1 MTTSITYHGGT
12 EAAYPFRVVKDG
24 LWIASVASYSTGDN
38 VLTSLAAAGLPRL
51 CAGCGDL
58 ASAELCAAC
67 TEDCIID
74 FTPLD
79 VEFAPVGFLV

>member
-1 MTTSITYHGGT
+1 MTTSITYHGG
-12 EAAYPFRVVKDG
+12 EATYPFRVVKDG

-38 VLTSLAAAGLPRL
+38 VLTSLAAARL

-58 ASAELCAAC
+58 AIAELCAAC

>member
-1 MTTSITYHGGT
+1 MTTSITYHGGG
-12 EAAYPFRVVKDG
+12 EAAYPFRVVEDG

-38 VLTSLAAAGLPRL
+38 VLTSRLPRL
-51 CAGCGDL
+51 CAGCGDP

-67 TEDCIID
+67 TEDCVID